1 MYEAG
6 IGRGVDCAIC
16 PSTTPAITLDAGPPS
31 ICAFSSP
38 PADVSQ
44 LVHGWLFLPI
54 LPPLSPPRNGA
65 RPLPATRRRGTASI
79 LSCPAVPPEVDSH
92 PFAPA
97 VFACLLNRNSLP
109 TSQGHERVHGV
120 GRILRLMLAASL
132 HTSSIPV
139 SSSISWPP
147 PKRPQASKPVA
158 LLRSVRA
165 CCHSLFPTI
174 PLPDRYILGSHL
186 PNRTAATRSFGNI
199 HLGHLTPK
207 GLQHAIPGGPLL
219 GQSLGHQASR

>member
-79 LSCPAVPPEVDSH
+79 LSCPAVAPEVDSH

-109 TSQGHERVHGV
+109 TSQGQERVHGV

-139 SSSISWPP
+139 FQHILAS
-147 PKRPQASKPVA
+147 SKPTSSQQTC
-158 LLRSVRA
+158 RSPAQRA
-165 CCHSLFPTI
+165 CL
-174 PLPDRYILGSHL
+174 LPFTFSYHTSAGPIY
-186 PNRTAATRSFGNI
+186 
-199 HLGHLTPK
+199 
-207 GLQHAIPGGPLL
+207 PGEP
-219 GQSLGHQASR
+219 SP